1 MLSDPFLDK
10 STGGLSRREFL
21 GRSLLAGVGA
31 ATAGLTW
38 ETLSAREAGAAAGN
52 QLPELSRFLGRDQ
65 VSELLKTALSA
76 GGEFAEVYAEYTINT
91 GIRLDEKK
99 VKSID
104 YNILSGVGIR
114 VIDGEQVGYAYADS
128 YDMTELREAARVAGA
143 IARKGSGATIT
154 PFRVSAAKP
163 PFVLSTPLPVNM
175 GEEAK
180 LELCRRVDGAAR
192 GHDAKIS
199 QVGVV
204 WGDQAKRI
212 LVANSLGT
220 WAEDEQYISRLTCQA
235 QALDGGNRQSGTG
248 RLGGQVEANFFEMNP
263 PEQIGV
269 RAATAAVGKLSARPA
284 KAGKYEVVIGNG
296 WGGVLAHECF
306 GHSLEGD
313 GIRQK
318 TSVRASQLDQ
328 QVAATI
334 VDIYDDSTV
343 PNGRGSFKVDD
354 EGTPSRK
361 SHVVDKGILK
371 GYLWDYLNAHLTGN
385 TSSANGR
392 RNSYRD
398 YPIPRMT
405 NTYIAGGSST
415 PEEII
420 QSVKE
425 GLYCKDLGGGSVDPA
440 SGNFSFFVT
449 EGYQIENGEITGA
462 VTNTTLT
469 GNATDAMM
477 KIVMVGNDLQI
488 DRVSGNCGK
497 EGQWKPVGV
506 GQPTLKFSQITVGG
520 VA

>member
-1 MLSDPFLDK
+1 MLSDPLFDFA
-10 STGGLSRREFL
+10 TGALTRREFL
-21 GRSLLAGVGA
+21 GRSLMAGVGA
-31 ATAGLTW
+31 AAAGLTW
-38 ETLSAREAGAAAGN
+38 DTLAARDASAAGGN
-52 QLPELSRFLGRDQ
+52 QLPELTKFLSRDQ
-65 VSELLKTALSA
+65 VADILKAALSA
-76 GGEFAEVYAEYTINT
+76 GGQFAEVYAEYTINT

-128 YDMTELREAARVAGA
+128 YDMTELLEAARVAGA
-143 IARKGSGATIT
+143 IARKGSGGSPK
-154 PFRVSAAKP
+154 PFQVSKAVA
-163 PFVLSTPLPVNM
+163 PFVLASPLPVNM
-175 GEEAK
+175 AEQAK
-180 LELCRRVDGAAR
+180 LELCRRVDAAAR
-192 GHDAKIS
+192 GHDARIS

-204 WGDQAKRI
+204 WGDQAKRF

-248 RLGGQVEANFFEMNP
+248 RLGGQVEANFFEANP

-269 RAATAAVGKLSARPA
+269 RAATAAVGKLAAIPA

-318 TSVRASQLDQ
+318 TSVRASQLGQ
-328 QVAATI
+328 QVASSI

-354 EGTPSRK
+354 EGTPAQK
-361 SHVVDKGILK
+361 SHVVEKGILK
-371 GYLWDYLNAHLTGN
+371 GYLWDHLNATLSGN
-385 TSSANGR
+385 VSSGNGR

-405 NTYIAGGSST
+405 NTYIGGGSST

-420 QSVKE
+420 KSVQN

-449 EGYQIENGEITGA
+449 EGYQIENGAIANA

-477 KIVMVGNDLQI
+477 KIVMVGNDLVI

-506 GQPTLKFSQITVGG
+506 GQPTLKFSEITVGG